1 LFSFFILHYFGNTI
15 TESLNERSQ
24 VIREELQNF
33 LILKEHSFRELL
45 AQHQKVS
52 GLVKALDV
60 LNTFTRTELNHL
72 NVNGE
77 KALKNMLNFRI
88 QNKLKTVAFS
98 KVMVQQRL
106 QSLLSE
112 RILSTVLVA
121 FATKAK
127 GAKAEIYQNRAIK
140 NAIQSL
146 LKNAENR

>member
-1 LFSFFILHYFGNTI
+1 
-15 TESLNERSQ
+15 
-24 VIREELQNF
+24 
-33 LILKEHSFRELL
+33 
-45 AQHQKVS
+45 
-52 GLVKALDV
+52 
-60 LNTFTRTELNHL
+60 
-72 NVNGE
+72 
-77 KALKNMLNFRI
+77 MLNFRI